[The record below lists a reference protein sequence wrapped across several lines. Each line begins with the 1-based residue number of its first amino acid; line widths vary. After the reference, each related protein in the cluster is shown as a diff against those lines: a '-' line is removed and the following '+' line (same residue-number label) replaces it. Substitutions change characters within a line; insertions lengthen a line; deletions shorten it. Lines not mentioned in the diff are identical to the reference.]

1 MESAGAKVYLSLSL
15 SVVLSS
21 FELSFSLYVGAGR
34 SRGRGNCVSGTVGVL
49 ATKTNFAFQQISA
62 CHLQWRFLLCSSC
75 GIFWSGAHEG
85 GLLKSFECLFSNAA
99 CVLIRMRCFWK
110 FSTNCACSR
119 GCAPAEKHV
128 CSCYQAAAPKLWFDK
143 IYLFIIERF
152 ASIV

>member
-1 MESAGAKVYLSLSL
+1 MQLLIYLRDNLLQFCGLLSGRGRTRTSTGREKGRLHKFDAQRDEWRVQARKCISLSL

-99 CVLIRMRCFWK
+99 CVLIRMRCF
-110 FSTNCACSR
+110 
-119 GCAPAEKHV
+119 
-128 CSCYQAAAPKLWFDK
+128 
-143 IYLFIIERF
+143 
-152 ASIV
+152 